1 MKSETE
7 KTVVLPIWILS
18 GKNRY
23 QLNLNQYNQWY
34 YQLRGKIK
42 KIFKE
47 QVKDSLGFS
56 FSGEIEIYYE
66 YYAPDKRTRDLMNVI
81 AVADKF
87 FQDTLTQYGCIED
100 DNTKIVKK
108 VTCKYMG
115 IDRENPR
122 IEATIKPYYAD

>member
-1 MKSETE
+1 MN
-7 KTVVLPIWILS
+7 

-34 YQLRGKIK
+34 YQLRNKIK
-42 KIFKE
+42 KLFKE

-56 FSGEIEIYYE
+56 FSGEIEIYYR
-66 YYAPDKRTRDLMNVI
+66 YYAPDRRTRDLMNVI

-115 IDRENPR
+115 IDRDNAR

>member
-56 FSGEIEIYYE
+56 FSGEIEIYYQ

>member
-7 KTVVLPIWILS
+7 KTVVLPIWILN

-34 YQLRGKIK
+34 YQLRNKIK
-42 KIFKE
+42 KLFKE

-56 FSGEIEIYYE
+56 FSGEIEIYYR
-66 YYAPDKRTRDLMNVI
+66 YYAPDRRTRDLMNVI

-87 FQDTLTQYGCIED
+87 FQDAMTEYNCIPSD
-100 DNTKIVKK
+100 DTKTVVK
-108 VTCKYMG
+108 VTCRYGGVDKA
-115 IDRENPR
+115 NPR
-122 IEATIKPYYAD
+122 IEATVKYYAI

>member
-7 KTVVLPIWILS
+7 KTVVLPIWILN

-34 YQLRGKIK
+34 YQLRNKIK
-42 KIFKE
+42 KLFKE

-56 FSGEIEIYYE
+56 FSGEIQIYYK

-115 IDRENPR
+115 IDLDNPR

>member
-66 YYAPDKRTRDLMNVI
+66 YYAPDKRIRDLMNVI

-115 IDRENPR
+115 VDTENPR

>member
-7 KTVVLPIWILS
+7 QIVVLPIWILN

-34 YQLRGKIK
+34 YQLRNKIK
-42 KIFKE
+42 KLFKE

-56 FSGEIEIYYE
+56 FSGEIEIYYR
-66 YYAPDKRTRDLMNVI
+66 YYAPDRRTRDLMNVI

-115 IDRENPR
+115 IDRDNAR

>member
-1 MKSETE
+1 MRSETE
-7 KTVVLPIWILS
+7 QTVVLPIWILN

-42 KIFKE
+42 KLFKE

-56 FSGEIEIYYE
+56 FSGEIEIYYQ
-66 YYAPDKRTRDLMNVI
+66 YFAPDRRTRDLMNVI

-115 IDRENPR
+115 IDRDNAR